1 MDVES
6 LAQIEQIVSRAEVR
20 LRNDFGEKTEA
31 LAATLRQE
39 IGAKTGELGTTLRQ
53 EIGAKTGELGT
64 TLRQEIAERSEK
76 LGERI
81 EEVKRYSGVL
91 YEDMSRKLD
100 FVIEGFEGVRQG
112 NAALRQMIQHE
123 SLEMQSLMK
132 LSYRQLQERVES
144 LEQRVQLIEKRVG
157 LST

>member
-31 LAATLRQE
+31 L
-39 IGAKTGELGTTLRQ
+39 GTTLRQ
-53 EIGAKTGELGT
+53 EIGEKT
-64 TLRQEIAERSEK
+64 EK

-91 YEDMSRKLD
+91 YEDMSKKLD
-100 FVIEGFEGVRQG
+100 LVLEGFEGLRQG

-157 LST
+157 LSA